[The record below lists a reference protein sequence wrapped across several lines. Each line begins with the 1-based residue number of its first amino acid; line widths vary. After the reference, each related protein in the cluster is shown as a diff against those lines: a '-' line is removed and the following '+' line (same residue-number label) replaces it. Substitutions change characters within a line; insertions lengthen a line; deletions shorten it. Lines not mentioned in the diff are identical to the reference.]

1 MVGRK
6 LNMNKAY
13 TNWKE
18 QGQPS
23 ELAHH
28 KNSKSRSS
36 DDRWMKETEGY
47 LTSFGYKKKDFVGKK
62 IIDLGAGSKLRT
74 LWFDESYIIAIEPL
88 ADKFKSIYFCDLD
101 KADELYSEPAEK
113 FLENLKEEVDAIMC
127 INVLDHCYDAETIMK
142 NCYNYLKEDG
152 EMLLSVDLHDGR
164 DAKHPIK
171 LNDGILKELIKNTGF
186 KIKREYPIV
195 HGLYSGSCSGIT
207 LVLSKN
213 LDE

>member
-1 MVGRK
+1 
-6 LNMNKAY
+6 
-13 TNWKE
+13 
-18 QGQPS
+18 
-23 ELAHH
+23 
-28 KNSKSRSS
+28 
-36 DDRWMKETEGY
+36 
-47 LTSFGYKKKDFVGKK
+47 
-62 IIDLGAGSKLRT
+62 
-74 LWFDESYIIAIEPL
+74 
-88 ADKFKSIYFCDLD
+88 
-101 KADELYSEPAEK
+101 
-113 FLENLKEEVDAIMC
+113 MC
-127 INVLDHCYDAETIMK
+127 INVLEHCYDAETIMK

-195 HGLYSGSCSGIT
+195 HGLNSGSCSGIT